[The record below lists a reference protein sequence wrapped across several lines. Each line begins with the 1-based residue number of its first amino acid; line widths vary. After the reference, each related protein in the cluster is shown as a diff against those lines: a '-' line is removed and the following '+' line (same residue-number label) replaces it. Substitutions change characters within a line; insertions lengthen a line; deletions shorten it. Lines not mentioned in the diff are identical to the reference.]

1 MTALVKGRNTVSRTG
16 RLYDVPLAA
25 LAVIMMGSLVCL
37 DATGNAVPG
46 TNTAGLKARGRAE
59 EFADNTGGAAGDTSV
74 NILEGEYFWENDGSI
89 DRTHIG
95 SQAKIIDDQ
104 TVGAAGASD
113 AGVIT
118 DVDDNGVW
126 VRTEA

>member
-1 MTALVKGRNTVSRTG
+1 MTALTKGRNTISRVG
-16 RLYDVPLAA
+16 RLYSIPVTSGK
-25 LAVIMMGSLVCL
+25 VIFQGSLVCL
-37 DATGNAVPG
+37 GALGNAVPG
-46 TNTAGLKARGRAE
+46 ANSPGLKARGRAE
-59 EFADNTGGAAGDTSV
+59 EFADNSTGADVFV
-74 NILEGEYFWENDGSI
+74 NVLEGEYFWENDGSI

-118 DVDDNGVW
+118 DVEDNGVW